1 MRISEIEVFFE
12 NNVPKLPLTKISLDK
27 ENNFSLINSS
37 KLVFDFDKI
46 VDNSDILEGTKE
58 KLKTS
63 DTIYFKNGKIIFVEF
78 KSGGIGERDFRLKAS
93 ESIISFYNFIFKN
106 GIKDKLCFPS
116 DIFEFYM
123 VYDKNNPQSSNRLN
137 FFMATERKLQI
148 KYKHLFSKYHIID
161 SDKFQKRFRT

>member
-1 MRISEIEVFFE
+1 MKIKDIENLFE
-12 NNVPKLPLTKISLDK
+12 QSVPKKALTDISLDK
-27 ENNFSLINSS
+27 ENQLSLVNSS
-37 KLVFDFDKI
+37 KLVFDFDEI
-46 VDNSDILEGTKE
+46 VDANDITEGTKE

-63 DTIYFKNGKIIFVEF
+63 DTIYFKNNKIIFVEF
-78 KSGGIGERDFRLKAS
+78 KSGGIGERDFRLKAT
-93 ESIISFYNFIFKN
+93 ESIISFYNFVFKS

-123 VYDKNNPQSSNRLN
+123 VYDKNNPTTATRLK

-161 SDKFQKRFRT
+161 NDKFQRIFKI